1 MSTKPILIYKLTPLQ
16 IAFVDRIAAKENG
29 LLMDAMDYSEI
40 IAYQEL
46 SNLGFV
52 NMHAAKRR
60 RISIVLTETGIQAC
74 HWLHFKEAS
83 RAALHNH
90 RSLLSDLWQA
100 IDYSFAT
107 FHQPPSMWC
116 AEWDFGAGRY

>member
-16 IAFVDRIAAKENG
+16 IALVDRIAAKENG

-46 SNLGFV
+46 SKLGFV

-74 HWLHFKEAS
+74 QWLHFKEAS
-83 RAALHNH
+83 RAPYTTTDRCSPTCGRQQIAFSRHSTN
-90 RSLLSDLWQA
+90 RRR
-100 IDYSFAT
+100 
-107 FHQPPSMWC
+107 C
-116 AEWDFGAGRY
+116 GAQNGTSGLARI